1 MRYSPR
7 PIEDY
12 GRIAH
17 GKDGPQF
24 VGPRNSV
31 FLSKDVECW
40 NLAFLS
46 FDYDARPTPANP
58 QFTSLVVKTVAT
70 RLDTGEIDYHGAGSM
85 SVRSL
90 LKLPA
95 PQFVK
100 VIEVHSILRQLPLYK
115 ALGNRWLATI
125 KERSWKCATYEDGVD
140 DDVESVAQAQALL
153 ASIASRR

>member
-12 GRIAH
+12 GRTIG
-17 GKDGPQF
+17 GKF
-24 VGPRNSV
+24 IGPRTSV
-31 FLSKDVECW
+31 LLKDEVERW

-46 FDYDARPTPANP
+46 FDYDARPVPQNP

-70 RLDTGEIDYHGAGSM
+70 RLDTGELDYNADGPM
-85 SVRSL
+85 MVRSL

-100 VIEVHSILRQLPLYK
+100 VIEVHSILAQLPLYK
-115 ALGNRWLATI
+115 ALGNAWLATI
-125 KERSWKCATYEDGVD
+125 KERSWLCSTADDGVD
-140 DDVESVAQAQALL
+140 PDADPRAVAEAQKLFTALM
-153 ASIASRR
+153 SRR

>member
-12 GRIAH
+12 GRVVG
-17 GKDGPQF
+17 GKF
-24 VGPRNSV
+24 IGPRTS
-31 FLSKDVECW
+31 LLLREEVERW

-46 FDYDARPTPANP
+46 FDYDARPVPQNP

-70 RLDTGEIDYHGAGSM
+70 RLDTGEIDYNASGPM
-85 SVRSL
+85 LVRSL

-100 VIEVHSILRQLPLYK
+100 VIEVHSILAQLPLYK
-115 ALGNRWLATI
+115 ALGDAWLATI
-125 KERSWKCATYEDGVD
+125 KERSWLCSTSDDGPELEAD
-140 DDVESVAQAQALL
+140 PRAVAEAQKLFAALM
-153 ASIASRR
+153 SRR